1 METVNLIMPSTNMV
15 ALDNNWKNEAEEAI
29 LISEKQ
35 EKQQPKRS
43 PFIEANTNEVTL
55 EHLKNDCIIPTFSK
69 DNEVCISHQCFIE
82 SIYEAVRDFYK
93 GEKIEDPVIRVSH
106 IVKGRI
112 PEAINKKVDQL
123 LESDKTMYYV

>member
-35 EKQQPKRS
+35 EEQQPKRS

-55 EHLKNDCIIPTFSK
+55 EHLKMIASYLHFLRIMRYVYHIN
-69 DNEVCISHQCFIE
+69 
-82 SIYEAVRDFYK
+82 
-93 GEKIEDPVIRVSH
+93 VS
-106 IVKGRI
+106 
-112 PEAINKKVDQL
+112 
-123 LESDKTMYYV
+123 

>member
-82 SIYEAVRDFYK
+82 SIYEQFGIFIR
-93 GEKIEDPVIRVSH
+93 EKR
-106 IVKGRI
+106 
-112 PEAINKKVDQL
+112 
-123 LESDKTMYYV
+123 